1 MGLYPVTYLNI
12 FNTMLNMSQL
22 ITDVDF
28 RFYVQS
34 AHYFAN
40 LQECSAGYWIFIEHF
55 TNVLS
60 IILSAVTTS
69 ELISDNNQILGKSF
83 LPWAGAI
90 LTMVNAFKA
99 YLSPAAKAEAHH
111 QTAKY
116 FNQLKLSFGNCNELT
131 EYNHLT
137 NMYQTNI
144 TNAPGL
150 PFFLRKRWISRKER
164 ISVTPQLQKHIT
176 RTNDYSTTRGVSIK
190 PGNCCCR
197 INSQIEVVVSSE
209 ETLETL
215 ENEETLENDLNGN
228 HKQSRNTT

>member
-1 MGLYPVTYLNI
+1 
-12 FNTMLNMSQL
+12 MSKIES

-34 AHYFAN
+34 SHYFAN

-55 TNVLS
+55 TNVAS
-60 IILSAVTTS
+60 IVLSAVTTS

-90 LTMVNAFKA
+90 LTIVNAFKA

-116 FNQLKLSFGNCNELT
+116 FDQLKLSFGNCNEIS
-131 EYNHLT
+131 EYKHLT

-150 PFFLRKRWISRKER
+150 PFFLRKRWVSRKER

-176 RTNDYSTTRGVSIK
+176 RTDDYITTRGVSVN
-190 PGNCCCR
+190 PGHCCCR
-197 INSQIEVVVSSE
+197 INSQIEVV
-209 ETLETL
+209 LHD
-215 ENEETLENDLNGN
+215 ENEEGFEVNSKNKEKNRENTIEE
-228 HKQSRNTT
+228 KSEV

>member
-1 MGLYPVTYLNI
+1 
-12 FNTMLNMSQL
+12 
-22 ITDVDF
+22 
-28 RFYVQS
+28 
-34 AHYFAN
+34 
-40 LQECSAGYWIFIEHF
+40 
-55 TNVLS
+55 
-60 IILSAVTTS
+60 
-69 ELISDNNQILGKSF
+69 
-83 LPWAGAI
+83 
-90 LTMVNAFKA
+90 MVNAFNA
-99 YLSPAAKAEAHH
+99 YLSPAAKAEAHR

-116 FNQLKLSFGNCNELT
+116 FNQLKLSFGNCNELS

-209 ETLETL
+209 ETLENGETL

-228 HKQSRNTT
+228 HKQCRNTT

>member
-1 MGLYPVTYLNI
+1 MTTNQIESV
-12 FNTMLNMSQL
+12 
-22 ITDVDF
+22 TDVDF

-55 TNVLS
+55 TNVTS

-90 LTMVNAFKA
+90 LTVLNAFKA
-99 YLSPAAKAEAHH
+99 YMSPAAKAEAHH

-116 FNQLKLSFGNCNELT
+116 FNQLKLSFGNCNNMS
-131 EYNHLT
+131 EYKHLT

-144 TNAPGL
+144 SDSPGL
-150 PFFLRKRWISRKER
+150 PFFLRKRWVSRKER
-164 ISVTPQLQKHIT
+164 ISITPQLQKQIT
-176 RTNDYSTTRGVSIK
+176 RTQNFSTTRGVIVN
-190 PGNCCCR
+190 PGHCCCR
-197 INSQIEVVVSSE
+197 INSQIEIVIHDD
-209 ETLETL
+209 
-215 ENEETLENDLNGN
+215 ENNESNENNENNENNQNNENNESKTKDD
-228 HKQSRNTT
+228 